1 MLRAPP
7 HPREEDAH
15 KNGDRESLGALDPV
29 SVVDVELDDPQRA
42 LSSLLQPV
50 QRGGPRR
57 VSRGRDDEVLR
68 RLEEGLRELEPDPAR
83 APVSKDHSTSVFRT
97 WLGRG

>member
-1 MLRAPP
+1 M
-7 HPREEDAH
+7 
-15 KNGDRESLGALDPV
+15 NTYDRRVVDEVVETLVADDGRYLIVRALDPV

-68 RLEEGLRELEPDPAR
+68 RLEEGLRELQPDAAR
-83 APVSKDHSTSVFRT
+83 AAAREDKSMSGSEH
-97 WLGRG
+97 G